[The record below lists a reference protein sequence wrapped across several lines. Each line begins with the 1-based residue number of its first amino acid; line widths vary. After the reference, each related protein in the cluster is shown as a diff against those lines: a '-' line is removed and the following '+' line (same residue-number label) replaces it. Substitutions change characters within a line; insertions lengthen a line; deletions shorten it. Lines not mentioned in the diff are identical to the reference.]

1 MLRNAMQRNAMQC
14 NAMHCNG
21 MQCNAMQCNLI
32 SARGARPDDGLM
44 MDRAQPELRRD
55 VADASLPRIASL
67 LALAIQASA
76 GGAHSASDGGTAA
89 LASEDV
95 KVRPSASG
103 GARAS
108 GDRVLTTSARPSL
121 ARTAAALVS

>member
-1 MLRNAMQRNAMQC
+1 
-14 NAMHCNG
+14 
-21 MQCNAMQCNLI
+21 
-32 SARGARPDDGLM
+32 M
-44 MDRAQPELRRD
+44 MDLAQPELRRD

-95 KVRPSASG
+95 KVRPPASG

-108 GDRVLTTSARPSL
+108 GDRVLTTSGARPSL
-121 ARTAAALVS
+121 ARTAAALVSRPRTRDRRASRGCFCVLTTNA